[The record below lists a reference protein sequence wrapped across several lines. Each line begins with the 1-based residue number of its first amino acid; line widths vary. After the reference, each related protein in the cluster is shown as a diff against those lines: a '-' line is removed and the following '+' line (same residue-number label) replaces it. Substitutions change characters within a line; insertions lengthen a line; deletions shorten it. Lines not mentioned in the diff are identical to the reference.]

1 MTARRPDLV
10 SGSVM
15 RLRARCPFFAVLA
28 LHSRWIEKPE
38 IGTAGTNGED
48 IWFNP
53 EFLGDLKPAHRDFV
67 VAHEVAHVALRHVT
81 RIGSRDPMRWNVA
94 ADVVVNGMLIA
105 MGLEMTPGGIRMPD
119 LEHLRVEDV
128 YARLGDLSPNLKRK
142 LGVTAGS
149 KLRDILPPPEGAGA
163 GEEGAGAGEEGP
175 AEGGS
180 AQDAMWRTALQR
192 AAVIQRLHGGGRGT
206 DFLGVSRELDQ
217 VLDPQLDWRTL
228 LWRFMV
234 QTPTDYAG
242 YDRRFIH
249 RGQYID
255 ALAGESL
262 TVGVCIDTSGS
273 IDMHM
278 LRDFMAELQGILRA
292 YPHIRVKLY
301 FADMALYG
309 PWWLDRDSVLPQ
321 PHGGGGTDLVP
332 FFEAITEDEMGEDA
346 VDLAVYQTDGY
357 GPIPD
362 EAPHVPVMW
371 LVPEGAR
378 EDFPWGEVARLEV
391 A

>member
-1 MTARRPDLV
+1 
-10 SGSVM
+10 
-15 RLRARCPFFAVLA
+15 
-28 LHSRWIEKPE
+28 
-38 IGTAGTNGED
+38 
-48 IWFNP
+48 
-53 EFLGDLKPAHRDFV
+53 
-67 VAHEVAHVALRHVT
+67 
-81 RIGSRDPMRWNVA
+81 
-94 ADVVVNGMLIA
+94 
-105 MGLEMTPGGIRMPD
+105 
-119 LEHLRVEDV
+119 
-128 YARLGDLSPNLKRK
+128 
-142 LGVTAGS
+142 
-149 KLRDILPPPEGAGA
+149 
-163 GEEGAGAGEEGP
+163 
-175 AEGGS
+175 
-180 AQDAMWRTALQR
+180 
-192 AAVIQRLHGGGRGT
+192 
-206 DFLGVSRELDQ
+206 
-217 VLDPQLDWRTL
+217 
-228 LWRFMV
+228 MV